1 MPDKMD
7 TINYTLFNKLQNL
20 VSFLTQAN
28 RGFHEIAEDVDCNN
42 LKTALIALAVE
53 SRQYANEI
61 SDRLLTINLQIPHV
75 FTDQLWEKIETNIY
89 EQASPE
95 KGSEIAALCNNCEIY
110 FAEFYNDVLNE
121 PLPHKKFKDIITYQL
136 LATQC
141 AFMKI
146 RLLNTLRFNN

>member
-1 MPDKMD
+1 MDENTD
-7 TINYTLFNKLQNL
+7 TINFTLFNKLQKL

-42 LKTALIALAVE
+42 LKTALVALAME

-61 SDRLLTINLQIPHV
+61 SERLMIFNMQIPQV
-75 FTDQLWEKIETNIY
+75 FTDQLWEKIETNIH
-89 EQASPE
+89 EQARPE
-95 KGSEIAALCNNCEIY
+95 KGGEIAALCNNCEMY

-121 PLPHKKFKDIITYQL
+121 SLPHKNFKDIITYQL

>member
-121 PLPHKKFKDIITYQL
+121 PLPHKKIKNIIIYQL
-136 LATQC
+136 FATQC